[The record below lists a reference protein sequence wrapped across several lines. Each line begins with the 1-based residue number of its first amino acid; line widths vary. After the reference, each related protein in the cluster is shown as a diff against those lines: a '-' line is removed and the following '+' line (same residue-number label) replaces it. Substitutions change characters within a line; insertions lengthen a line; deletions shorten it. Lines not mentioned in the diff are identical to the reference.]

1 MSSPH
6 SLRLDA
12 HQHFWRYDAAA
23 YPWIGRDM
31 SGLRQDFSPD
41 DLRPLLD
48 AGGFDGCIA
57 VQARA
62 CTGETDQLL
71 QLAQY
76 YPWIRAVVGWVDLCA
91 SDLEPSLERWAQ
103 SPELRG
109 FRHQLQDESSPADFM
124 QKPEFQRGL
133 ATLQRRGLVYEV
145 LVKARDLGAVTELC
159 QQHDRHHLVLDHLG
173 KPDVQAAD
181 LKAWARQLAPLAALP
196 HVSCKLSGLITEAHW
211 QDWQSA
217 QLTPY
222 LHVALELFGPE
233 RLMFGSD
240 WPVCL
245 LASDYSATCTLL
257 DSLTSTLGPTQQ
269 AAIWGGTACRVYNI
283 NGATQ

>member
-257 DSLTSTLGPTQQ
+257 DSLTSTLGPAQQ

>member
-1 MSSPH
+1 MSSSP

-31 SGLRQDFSPD
+31 SSLRRDFQPA

-48 AGGFDGCIA
+48 AAGLDGCIA

-62 CTGETDQLL
+62 CETETDQLL
-71 QLAQY
+71 ALAER
-76 YPWIRAVVGWVDLCA
+76 YPWIHAVVGWVDLCA
-91 SDLEPSLERWAQ
+91 ADLEQSLERWAQ
-103 SPELRG
+103 APALRG
-109 FRHQLQDESSPADFM
+109 FRHQLQDEPAPADFM
-124 QKPEFQRGL
+124 QNPAFNRGL
-133 ATLQRRGLVYEV
+133 NTLQRRGLVYEV
-145 LVKARDLGAVTELC
+145 LIKAADLPAATALC
-159 QQHDRHHLVLDHLG
+159 QQHDQHAMVLDHLG
-173 KPDVQAAD
+173 KPDVQAND
-181 LKAWARQLAPLAALP
+181 LSTWARQLAPLAALP

-211 QDWQSA
+211 QHWSSA

-222 LHVALELFGPE
+222 LDTALQLFGPE

-245 LASDYSATCTLL
+245 LASQYADTCSLVDSALQGL
-257 DSLTSTLGPTQQ
+257 SAPQQ
-269 AAIWGGTACRVYNI
+269 AAVWGGNACAIYGIEGVK
-283 NGATQ
+283 Q

>member
-1 MSSPH
+1 MPVTQP
-6 SLRLDA
+6 LRLDA

-31 SGLRQDFSPD
+31 ACLRQDFQPD

-48 AGGFDGCIA
+48 AAGLDGCIA

-62 CTGETDQLL
+62 CASETDQLL
-71 QLAQY
+71 NLAKR

-91 SDLEPSLERWAQ
+91 SDLEASLERWAQ
-103 SPELRG
+103 APVLRG
-109 FRHQLQDESSPADFM
+109 FRHQLQDESSPAGFM

-211 QDWQSA
+211 HDWQSA

>member
-1 MSSPH
+1 MTATRP
-6 SLRLDA
+6 LRLDA

-31 SGLRQDFSPD
+31 ACLRRDFQPD

-48 AGGFDGCIA
+48 AAGFDGCIA

-62 CTGETDQLL
+62 CASETDQLL
-71 QLAQY
+71 DLAER

-91 SDLEPSLERWAQ
+91 SDLEQSLERWAQ
-103 SPELRG
+103 NPVLRG

-124 QKPEFQRGL
+124 QNPAFNRGL
-133 ATLQRRGLVYEV
+133 NTLQRQGLVYEI
-145 LVKARDLGAVTELC
+145 LVKARDLDAVTELC
-159 QQHDRHHLVLDHLG
+159 QQHDQHPLVLDHLG
-173 KPDVQAAD
+173 KPDVQAND
-181 LKAWARQLAPLAALP
+181 LKTWAKQLAPLAALP
-196 HVSCKLSGLITEAHW
+196 HVSCKLSGLITEAHSQHW
-211 QDWQSA
+211 SSA

-222 LHVALELFGPE
+222 LHTALELFGPE

-245 LASDYSATCTLL
+245 LASDYQATCTLV
-257 DSLTSTLGPTQQ
+257 DSVTQHP
-269 AAIWGGTACRVYNI
+269 AIWGGTACRVYNI
-283 NGATQ
+283 EGVTP

>member
-1 MSSPH
+1 MAATLP
-6 SLRLDA
+6 LRLDA

-31 SGLRQDFSPD
+31 GRLRRDFQPD

-48 AGGFDGCIA
+48 AAGLDGCIA

-62 CTGETDQLL
+62 CESETGQLL
-71 QLAQY
+71 ELAER
-76 YPWIRAVVGWVDLCA
+76 YPWIRAVVGWVDLC
-91 SDLEPSLERWAQ
+91 SDDLEQSLERWAQ
-103 SPELRG
+103 NPVLRG
-109 FRHQLQDESSPADFM
+109 FRHQLQDESSPAGFM
-124 QKPEFQRGL
+124 QNPAFNRGL
-133 ATLQRRGLVYEV
+133 TTLQRRGLVYEV
-145 LVKARDLGAVTELC
+145 LIKAPDLGVATTLC
-159 QQHDRHHLVLDHLG
+159 QQHDQHHLVLDHLG
-173 KPDVQAAD
+173 KPDVQAND
-181 LKAWARQLAPLAALP
+181 LMAWAKLLAPLAALP

-211 QDWQSA
+211 QHWSRA

-222 LHVALELFGPE
+222 LHTALELFGPE

-245 LASDYSATCTLL
+245 LAGEYAHTCALV
-257 DSLTSTLGPTQQ
+257 DSVSQS

-283 NGATQ
+283 EGAMQ

>member
-1 MSSPH
+1 MPATQP
-6 SLRLDA
+6 LRLDA

-31 SGLRQDFSPD
+31 ACLRQDFQPD

-48 AGGFDGCIA
+48 AAGLDGCIA

-62 CTGETDQLL
+62 CASETDQLL
-71 QLAQY
+71 NLAKR

-91 SDLEPSLERWAQ
+91 SDLEASLERWAQ
-103 SPELRG
+103 APVLRG

-145 LVKARDLGAVTELC
+145 LVKGRDLGAVTELC

-181 LKAWARQLAPLAALP
+181 LTAWAKQLAALAALP

-211 QDWQSA
+211 QHWNSA

-222 LHVALELFGPE
+222 LHTALELFGPE

-245 LASDYSATCTLL
+245 LASDYEATRALVA
-257 DSLTSTLGPTQQ
+257 SVSQH

-283 NGATQ
+283 EGATQ

>member
-1 MSSPH
+1 MSSSH

-71 QLAQY
+71 QLAQH

-103 SPELRG
+103 SPVLRG
-109 FRHQLQDESSPADFM
+109 FRHQLQDESSPAEFI
-124 QKPEFQRGL
+124 QSSEFQRGL

-257 DSLTSTLGPTQQ
+257 DSLTSTLGPAQQ